1 MRRVLQPLTEALFRV
16 LFSYECSGVDKL
28 PAEGAAVVAANHPS
42 YLDPVLLSLRVARPI
57 HFMAWDAL
65 FRVPLLGRLLR
76 SFGAIPVDMRAGR
89 GGRAYAR
96 SKGLIEAGKLVGV
109 FPEGKRSREGWLEP
123 TLREGAVRLALE
135 TGVPLVPATI
145 VGAFRAW
152 PHFRLLPKL
161 ARISVRF
168 HDPIDPAAYRELPE
182 EDAVGALQAELRRR
196 VERTLLPGVKAD
208 RRIEAL
214 YRQPSPWPRWHET
227 LPALGLALVVFGK
240 TRSLTAVLPAYGYLA
255 YLFADHFLLPPS
267 RLAKWVR
274 NASPAVFL
282 LAFGPV
288 AFRALGLPET
298 VAPGALAAA
307 VLGGMFAYLY
317 ERGRT
322 ALAFMRGWVT
332 AWLLG
337 LAAQLL
343 APSALGPHVS
353 LPLYAAAFAWERR
366 TVFWRYAAPLLA
378 VYGMLV
384 PLWLGA
390 GFEMLPHATVA
401 PLAWLATRLFQDR
414 TAPPEVEP
422 TVLGLKL

>member
-1 MRRVLQPLTEALFRV
+1 MRQVLQPLTEALFRV
-16 LFSYECSGVDKL
+16 LFSYECTGVDRL
-28 PAEGAAVVAANHPS
+28 PAEGPAVVAANHPS
-42 YLDPVLLSLRVARPI
+42 YLDPVLLSLRVPRPI

-65 FRVPLLGRLLR
+65 FRVPLLGALLR
-76 SFGAIPVDMRAGR
+76 AFGAIPVDVRTGR
-89 GGRAYAR
+89 GGQAYTR
-96 SKGLIEAGKLVGV
+96 SKALIEAGKLVGV

-135 TGVPLVPATI
+135 TGAPLVPATI

-161 ARISVRF
+161 ARINVRF
-168 HDPIDPAAYRELPE
+168 HEPIDPEAYRGLPE
-182 EDAVGALQAELRRR
+182 EEALSALQAELRRR

-208 RRIEAL
+208 RRIDAL
-214 YRQPSPWPRWHET
+214 YRQPAAWPRWHEA

-240 TRSLTAVLPAYGYLA
+240 TRSLPAVLPAYGYVL
-255 YLFADHFLLPPS
+255 YLLADHFLIPPS

-274 NASPAVFL
+274 NASPAPFL
-282 LAFGPV
+282 IAFGPV

-298 VAPGALAAA
+298 AAPGALAAA
-307 VLGGMFAYLY
+307 VLGGMFPYLY
-317 ERGRT
+317 ERSHT
-322 ALAFMRGWVT
+322 ALGFMRGWVT

-337 LAAQLL
+337 LAAQFL
-343 APSALGPHVS
+343 APSAAGLHAC

-366 TVFWRYAAPLLA
+366 TVFWRYAAPFLA

-390 GFEMLPHATVA
+390 GLEMLPHATAA
-401 PLAWLATRLFQDR
+401 PLAWLTTRLFPYR
-414 TAPPEVEP
+414 PPVPEAEP
-422 TVLGLKL
+422 TALGLKL

>member
-1 MRRVLQPLTEALFRV
+1 M
-16 LFSYECSGVDKL
+16 
-28 PAEGAAVVAANHPS
+28 
-42 YLDPVLLSLRVARPI
+42 LLK
-57 HFMAWDAL
+57 
-65 FRVPLLGRLLR
+65 
-76 SFGAIPVDMRAGR
+76 SFGAIPVDVRTGR

-96 SKGLIEAGKLVGV
+96 SKALVEAGKLVGV

-135 TGVPLVPATI
+135 TGAPLVPATI

-168 HDPIDPAAYRELPE
+168 HDPIDPAPYRSLPE
-182 EDAVGALQAELRRR
+182 EDAVAALQAELRRR

-208 RRIEAL
+208 RRIDAL
-214 YRQPSPWPRWHET
+214 YRQPAPWPRWYEA
-227 LPALGLALVVFGK
+227 LPPLGLALVVFGR
-240 TRSLTAVLPAYGYLA
+240 TRSLPEVLPAYGYVL
-255 YLFADHFLLPPS
+255 YLLADHFLIPPS

-298 VAPGALAAA
+298 AARGALDAA
-307 VLGGMFAYLY
+307 VLGGMFPYLY
-317 ERGRT
+317 ERSRT

-337 LAAQLL
+337 LAAQFL
-343 APSALGPHVS
+343 APSAIGPHVS

-390 GFEMLPHATVA
+390 GLEMLPHATVA
-401 PLAWLATRLFQDR
+401 PLAWLVTRLFPHR
-414 TAPPEVEP
+414 TVSAEVEP